1 MCVLEMT
8 CYELVQWRMIWLVVC
23 VCWIGRHFKM
33 YESLL
38 KDKGGNISLI
48 YEAGKIS
55 SLLFLDNSMPLLY
68 PTNRIWNRYIFF
80 AYLIG

>member
-1 MCVLEMT
+1 
-8 CYELVQWRMIWLVVC
+8 
-23 VCWIGRHFKM
+23 M